1 MISHFPKVRHLV
13 YGQQADRAKL
23 WPSATVQ
30 KIISETLA
38 SPSISGSAT
47 TTYTPTTPGTGSGGI
62 TFAKEARDLLISC
75 SVEFITMLSSEANEI
90 AEKDA
95 KKTIASEHITKAL
108 TELGFE
114 DYVTEVERAAEEWK
128 ASQVVCI
135 PILLSGMTGRER
147 SLANTELRLERRSRA
162 RLNKVA

>member
-1 MISHFPKVRHLV
+1 M
-13 YGQQADRAKL
+13 
-23 WPSATVQ
+23 
-30 KIISETLA
+30 
-38 SPSISGSAT
+38 
-47 TTYTPTTPGTGSGGI
+47 
-62 TFAKEARDLLISC
+62 TFAREARDLLISC

-114 DYVTEVERAAEEWK
+114 DYVTEVERAADEWK

-135 PILLSGMTGRER
+135 LICF
-147 SLANTELRLERRSRA
+147 RA
-162 RLNKVA
+162 